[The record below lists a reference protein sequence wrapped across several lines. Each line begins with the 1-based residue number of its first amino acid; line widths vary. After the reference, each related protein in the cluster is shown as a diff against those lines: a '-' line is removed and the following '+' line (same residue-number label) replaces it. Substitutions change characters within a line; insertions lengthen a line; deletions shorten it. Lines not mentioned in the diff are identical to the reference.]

1 MYGIS
6 YRLPLSYSKVSLL
19 TRLLLP
25 LLPTSTSLG
34 LNPATQL
41 ACAPVFS
48 SGQLIT
54 MLVVAAMYSYALL
67 ILPKPLIKWI
77 IGSFLTCCL
86 MTVSSYHWYIYF
98 LTGTVARK
106 WVSNGTVFLLVV
118 LLLVNGTRQGGVLSA
133 YLFSRY
139 IRGLLQNI
147 VNSDIWCYI
156 GDMCVVNILAY
167 ADDIVLLCPSWKGM
181 QSLIDKLLLCA

>member
-1 MYGIS
+1 MPSIRFSNVSGMSLMYGIS

-67 ILPKPLIKWI
+67 ILPKPLIK
-77 IGSFLTCCL
+77 
-86 MTVSSYHWYIYF
+86 
-98 LTGTVARK
+98 
-106 WVSNGTVFLLVV
+106 
-118 LLLVNGTRQGGVLSA
+118 
-133 YLFSRY
+133 
-139 IRGLLQNI
+139 
-147 VNSDIWCYI
+147 
-156 GDMCVVNILAY
+156 
-167 ADDIVLLCPSWKGM
+167 
-181 QSLIDKLLLCA
+181 